1 MNCSIS
7 LTELASANE
16 VTRPIAGHDEIQM
29 IKIAIGRPTPKAP
42 PIMNKK
48 SESQIVPSS
57 RADMRSPIAITGMNK
72 QPNQTKRTQMFEQAN
87 ETGCPNL

>member
-1 MNCSIS
+1 
-7 LTELASANE
+7 
-16 VTRPIAGHDEIQM
+16 
-29 IKIAIGRPTPKAP
+29 
-42 PIMNKK
+42 MNKK

>member
-1 MNCSIS
+1 
-7 LTELASANE
+7 
-16 VTRPIAGHDEIQM
+16 M

-57 RADMRSPIAITGMNK
+57 RADMRSLHSHDGH
-72 QPNQTKRTQMFEQAN
+72 EQAAEPN
-87 ETGCPNL
+87 AELNKANTDVRTG